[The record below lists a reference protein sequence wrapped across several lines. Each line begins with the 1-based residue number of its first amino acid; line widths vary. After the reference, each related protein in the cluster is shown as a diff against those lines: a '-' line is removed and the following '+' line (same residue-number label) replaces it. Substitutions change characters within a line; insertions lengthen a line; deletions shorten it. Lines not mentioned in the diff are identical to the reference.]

1 MSNPGPR
8 NLITD
13 VDGILVGHAEDHRAR
28 TGVTVVVP
36 ETAAMAAADVRGGAP
51 GTRETDALNATSLV
65 KRADAVV
72 LSGGSAFGLDA
83 AAGAVAWL
91 KSQNRG
97 FFVGDVPV
105 PIVPSAILFD
115 LRNGGDK
122 EWGEDPPY
130 RALGRAA
137 CENLSADFALG
148 NTGAGL
154 GAQAGTLKGGLGSA
168 SAILDSGIQVGA
180 LVAVNAVGSAVM
192 PGTNTFWAW
201 AAERDAEFGGS
212 GPPTAMPDWSI
223 PHTKTP
229 PRAGG
234 NTTIGVV
241 ATNADLDTA
250 QCRRMAIMAQD
261 GIARAI
267 RPAHTPFD
275 GDALFALA
283 TGRAPLPDATEGDLA
298 IPVAVAAI
306 GAAAADC
313 VERAIARAVYAA
325 GRLGDIAAYRDLK
338 P

>member
-1 MSNPGPR
+1 MGRPGPR

-13 VDGILVGHAEDHRAR
+13 VDGILVGNAQDHPAR
-28 TGVTVVVP
+28 TGVTVVIP
-36 ETAAMAAADVRGGAP
+36 KTAAMAAADVRGGAP
-51 GTRETDALNATSLV
+51 GTRETDALNSTSLV

-130 RALGRAA
+130 RTLGRTA
-137 CENLSADFALG
+137 CENLSTDFALG
-148 NTGAGL
+148 NIGAGL
-154 GAQAGTLKGGLGSA
+154 GAVAGTLKGGLGSA

-192 PGTNTFWAW
+192 PGTRTFWAW
-201 AAERDAEFGGS
+201 AAERNGEFGGS
-212 GPPTAMPDWSI
+212 GPPDTMPDWSV
-223 PHTKTP
+223 PHTKMP
-229 PRAGG
+229 LRAGG

-250 QCRRMAIMAQD
+250 QCHRMAIMAQD

-283 TGRAPLPDATEGDLA
+283 TGRVPLPDAAEGDSR
-298 IPVAVAAI
+298 IPAAVAAI

-325 GRLGDIAAYRDLK
+325 EGLGDIAAYCDL
-338 P
+338 